1 MNRLDDISI
10 FVRIVADGGVSAA
23 AQRLQLS
30 KSVVSRRLRALEQR
44 LGVALLIR
52 TTRSQKLTDE
62 GQRFYDHCARTIAEL
77 DEAEADL
84 VQSNGLLTGTLRITA
99 SVYFGQ
105 YFLAPL
111 VSEFLRQHAALSI
124 EIDLT
129 DQHVNLVE
137 EGIDL
142 AVRLGRLNDS
152 TLRARKLL
160 SVPHQVGASQEYL
173 EQFGMPESPAALS
186 GHRGLMHRSGPKP
199 TNWMYRNSN
208 GELTRAHIQPALVS
222 NNDFLLLQAAK
233 RGRGLL
239 YMPRFVLHEA
249 LAQGDLVA
257 VMNDV
262 QWQSAN
268 VYAVYPSARHIPS
281 RVRRFID
288 LLVDGFAETFEAIES
303 DRLANREVGTGHH
316 LGGDR

>member
-30 KSVVSRRLRALEQR
+30 KSVVSRRLSALEQR
-44 LGVALLIR
+44 LGVALLVR

-62 GQRFYDHCARTIAEL
+62 GQRFYDRCARTIAEL
-77 DEAEADL
+77 DEAEAAL
-84 VQSNGLLTGTLRITA
+84 TQSHDLLTGTLRITA

-111 VSEFLRQHAALSI
+111 VAEFLEEHSELSI

-137 EGIDL
+137 EGLDL
-142 AVRLGRLNDS
+142 AVRLGRLDDS
-152 TLRARKLL
+152 TFRARKLL
-160 SVPHQVGASQEYL
+160 SVTHRVGASQAYL
-173 EQFGMPESPAALS
+173 DKFGRPSNPAAL
-186 GHRGLMHRSGPKP
+186 GNHLGLMHRSGPKP
-199 TNWMYRNSN
+199 TEWMYDN
-208 GELTRAHIQPALVS
+208 GRGRLQRAPIKPALVS
-222 NNDFLLLQAAK
+222 NNDYLLLQAAK

-239 YMPRFVLHEA
+239 YMPHFVLEEA
-249 LAQGDLVA
+249 FANGDLIP
-257 VMNDV
+257 VMDDV
-262 QWQSAN
+262 QWQTVN
-268 VYAVYPSARHIPS
+268 VYAVYPSASHLPS

-288 LLVDGFAETFEAIES
+288 LLVDRF
-303 DRLANREVGTGHH
+303 
-316 LGGDR
+316 GG